1 MKRLLVGLI
10 AGLLVGAAG
19 VMLFLGWSGRHRLPG
34 TPLRPPDVSTAS
46 AGTVTVAIDEKFFDA
61 LLGTIFQQLG
71 SPQLKLSQRLQSAS
85 PFQPA
90 MFENSCNNVV
100 VLNQES
106 GDVKTS
112 VRFTG
117 GKIVSPLAFT
127 GSYSALGKCVQFK
140 GTAKATVDLSF
151 DASKQTVY
159 GALNVD
165 EVSLE
170 NVNPLFNAF
179 VTTFV
184 RQAIDS
190 QVNPFEVLKVSQ
202 LALSLPIKQV
212 DGTLK
217 AAVKDV
223 RSEIQEGSLKLLLTY
238 DFSAQKNS
246 G

>member
-1 MKRLLVGLI
+1 MKRLVIGLI
-10 AGLLVGAAG
+10 AGLLIGAVG

-34 TPLRPPDVSTAS
+34 TALRPPDASTTN

-71 SPQLKLSQRLQSAS
+71 SPQLKLGQIQSTS
-85 PFQPA
+85 PMQHA
-90 MFENSCNNVV
+90 MFQGGCDNVV
-100 VLNQES
+100 VLNEQN
-106 GDVKTS
+106 GDTKTS

-117 GKIVSPLAFT
+117 GKIVAPLAFT
-127 GSYSALGKCVQFK
+127 GSYNALGKCVQFK

-151 DASKQTVY
+151 DASRQTVF
-159 GALNVD
+159 GALNVED
-165 EVSLE
+165 VTLE

-190 QVNPFEVLKVSQ
+190 QVNPFEVLRVSQ
-202 LALSLPIKQV
+202 LALSVPIKQV

-223 RSEIQEGSLKLLLTY
+223 RSEVQEGSLRLLLTY
-238 DFSAQKNS
+238 DFTAQKNS

>member
-34 TPLRPPDVSTAS
+34 TPLRPPDASTAS

-71 SPQLKLSQRLQSAS
+71 SPQLKLSRLQSS

-90 MFENSCNNVV
+90 VFEDSCNNVV
-100 VLNQES
+100 VLNQQS

-165 EVSLE
+165 EVALE

-217 AAVKDV
+217 ATVKDV

>member
-1 MKRLLVGLI
+1 MKRLLIGLL
-10 AGLLVGAAG
+10 AGLLIGAAG

-34 TPLRPPDVSTAS
+34 TALRPPDAGTAS

-71 SPQLKLSQRLQSAS
+71 SPQLKLSQAQSAS

-90 MFENSCNNVV
+90 MFQNSCNNVV
-100 VLNQES
+100 VLNQQS
-106 GDVKTS
+106 GDVTTS

-127 GSYSALGKCVQFK
+127 GSYNALGKCVQFK
-140 GTAKATVDLSF
+140 GTAKSTVDLSF
-151 DASKQTVY
+151 DASKQTVF

-165 EVSLE
+165 EVALE
-170 NVNPLFNAF
+170 NVNPIFNAF

-190 QVNPFEVLKVSQ
+190 QVNPFEVLRVSQ
-202 LALSLPIKQV
+202 LALSLPIKQA